1 MEVRAV
7 RQIAGGRVDRSD
19 RYAYGRAP
27 KKFPLE
33 GRSVGS
39 FQPPKNLRLSGGEG
53 RSVGFSDPNFF
64 SALRAEGRSVGSFRP
79 EIFPRPLGSGSVGRV
94 FRLKNFRR
102 PPGGRVGRSGPAESE
117 MAKISKVGRSV
128 ECVKQIYYFA
138 LPLHCLCTVPNSE
151 IRVFQSVIYRAG
163 CKSTRIRII

>member
-1 MEVRAV
+1 MLGGVCDVEVRAV

-53 RSVGFSDPNFF
+53 RSVGFSDPKIF
-64 SALRAEGRSVGSFRP
+64 SALRAGGRSVGSFRP

-128 ECVKQIYYFA
+128 ECVKQLYYFA
-138 LPLHCLCTVPNSE
+138 LPIPHPLVM
-151 IRVFQSVIYRAG
+151 
-163 CKSTRIRII
+163 